1 MCQEQV
7 YPRECRRASP
17 RVDATALESD
27 AGMAALKGRSIR
39 FLPVSKG
46 IGNPSLFVLH
56 PTVYAPASVDRA
68 RRIVRLRTAKPV
80 TGSSCQAAKR

>member
-1 MCQEQV
+1 M
-7 YPRECRRASP
+7 RIDGR
-17 RVDATALESD
+17 ALESD
-27 AGMAALKGRSIR
+27 AGKKAGIAAWKGRSIR